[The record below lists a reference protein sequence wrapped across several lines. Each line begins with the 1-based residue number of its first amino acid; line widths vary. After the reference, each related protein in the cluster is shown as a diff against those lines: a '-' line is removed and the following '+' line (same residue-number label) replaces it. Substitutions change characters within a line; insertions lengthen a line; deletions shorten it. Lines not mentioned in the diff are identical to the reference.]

1 MREIYKKILVAVDQS
16 KQSEA
21 AVQEA
26 VAIAKRNQ
34 TSLFVLHVKDETR
47 LSGTPYAMPLFIETL
62 EAEAKAIHDKVK
74 ELAAGEVPVEYHAYT
89 GLPKKE
95 IIDFALEHQ
104 IDLIVIGSN
113 GKNLLDR
120 FLLGSTSTYV
130 VSHAPCN
137 VMVVK

>member
-1 MREIYKKILVAVDQS
+1 MKEVYNKILVAVDGS
-16 KQSEA
+16 KQSEN

-34 TSLFVLHVKDETR
+34 TSLFVLHVKDETQ
-47 LSGTPYAMPLFIETL
+47 LSGTPYAMPLNL
-62 EAEAKAIHDKVK
+62 EVLENNAQQILDNVK
-74 ELAAGEVPVEYHAYT
+74 KIINGEVPYEIYDYT
-89 GLPKKE
+89 GLPKKQIVE
-95 IIDFALEHQ
+95 FAEEFG

-120 FLLGSTSTYV
+120 ILLGSTSTYV